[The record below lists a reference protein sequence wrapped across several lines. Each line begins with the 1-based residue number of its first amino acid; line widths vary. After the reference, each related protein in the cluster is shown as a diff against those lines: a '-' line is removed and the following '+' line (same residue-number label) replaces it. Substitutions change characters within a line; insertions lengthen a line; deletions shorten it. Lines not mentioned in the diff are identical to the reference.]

1 MLCFCRGKLFLYFW
15 MQVCRCTGIQIYRYT
30 DIRFKILQAAGQQK
44 YGHFSPEYM
53 NYIQKRIQSFG
64 YACKGLRTL
73 FSETPNALI
82 QLIAAIAAVILGF
95 VLHISK
101 GEWLAVI
108 IVIGLVLA
116 LEAINSALETLADYA
131 CNREIHPLIRKVKD
145 LAAAGVL
152 IAALAALVVGIVV
165 FLPKIIEIIP

>member
-1 MLCFCRGKLFLYFW
+1 MSYF
-15 MQVCRCTGIQIYRYT
+15 
-30 DIRFKILQAAGQQK
+30 K
-44 YGHFSPEYM
+44 
-53 NYIQKRIQSFG
+53 KRIQSFG
-64 YACKGLRTL
+64 HAFRGIYTL

-82 QLIAAIAAVILGF
+82 QLIAAIVAVILGL

-101 GEWLAVI
+101 EEWLAVI

-131 CNREIHPLIRKVKD
+131 CNREIHPLIKKGKD

-152 IAALAALVVGIVV
+152 IAALAALAVGVVV
-165 FLPKIIEIIP
+165 FLPKIIETIS